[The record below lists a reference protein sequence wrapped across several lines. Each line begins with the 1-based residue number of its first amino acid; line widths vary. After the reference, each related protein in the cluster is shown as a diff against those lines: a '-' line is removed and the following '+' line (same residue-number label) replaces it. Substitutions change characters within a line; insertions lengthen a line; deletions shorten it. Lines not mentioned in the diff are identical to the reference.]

1 MELCMTKWW
10 ASLGTVQISYSVSF
24 RGVTCN
30 NGNAVSMHA
39 GQGILRLD
47 LQANLANEEI
57 APVATL
63 KQQVQPLRYYISHNC
78 KTQYALSSI

>member
-24 RGVTCN
+24 RGVISN
-30 NGNAVSMHA
+30 NGGVSMHA

-47 LQANLANEEI
+47 LKAYLANEEI
-57 APVATL
+57 APVVTL
-63 KQQVQPLRYYISHNC
+63 KQQVQPLRYLNL
-78 KTQYALSSI
+78 T